1 MLKMSVILFLLFMYS
16 INNGVIGLTTHKLKA
31 FLCFVDALMMFNGL
45 PDKSLSI
52 ELNRD
57 ITRAL
62 SMFVEDNVFVE
73 ENDAGKTFGH
83 S

>member
-1 MLKMSVILFLLFMYS
+1 MLVILSFLFAYP
-16 INNGVIGLTTHKLKA
+16 INNNVSYLTPYKLKA

-52 ELNRD
+52 ELNKD

-73 ENDAGKTFGH
+73 ENDAGKTF
-83 S
+83 

>member
-1 MLKMSVILFLLFMYS
+1 MSVILSFLFAYA
-16 INNGVIGLTTHKLKA
+16 INSSVSYFISFKLKA

-45 PDKSLSI
+45 SDKSLSI
-52 ELNRD
+52 ELNKD

-73 ENDAGKTFGH
+73 ENDTGKIIYA
-83 S
+83 